1 MSPATKVP
9 MLTVNTES
17 PGACPSCDA
26 SLLWENIFRD
36 ANRSV
41 LQRRVRAY
49 CHACTR
55 VFEGFQELSGGNWH
69 YIGDVTVVN
78 DERVR
83 ESVLKRVG
91 KLAGDRQ
98 IAG

>member
-9 MLTVNTES
+9 MLTVNVES
-17 PGACPSCDA
+17 PGACPSCA
-26 SLLWENIFRD
+26 TPLLSEHIFRD
-36 ANRSV
+36 STRCV
-41 LQRRVRAY
+41 GQRRVRAY
-49 CHACTR
+49 CHACER
-55 VFEGFQELSGGNWH
+55 VFEGYQELSGGNWH

-83 ESVLKRVG
+83 ASVLKRVG